1 MAPLTD
7 WLQGGTLALC
17 AWILFEVHRLRVD
30 LEVLRAERLDLTRR
44 VEQLENHNAR

>member
-30 LEVLRAERLDLTRR
+30 LEVLRTERLDLTRR
-44 VEQLENHNAR
+44 VEQLEEHQQR